1 MEKFMNYSTDRPIE
15 TGEQDLLGRASFSKQ
30 LGKAMYEYNGKDGL
44 VIGLFGKWGTGKTS
58 VINMAVNE
66 ITELAKNNENRPII
80 MKFAPWNYSDKDN
93 LISMFFQSL
102 KNKINVQDNEEL
114 KNKVGKALSDYAG
127 AFDALALVP
136 VVGSGVA
143 AILKTLA
150 QAEGTSLMECADLDE
165 TKEILEKALIKAG
178 KKIIIVIDDIDRLAN
193 SQIRDVFQLVK
204 QVADFPNVIYL
215 LAMDREV
222 VRRALTD
229 VHNIDGNEYLEKI
242 IQVPFELPELKKS
255 KLHNIFL
262 NKLDQI
268 INDFSDKVV
277 WDTDY
282 WSSVFRNCVEPYI
295 NTLRDVNRMIN
306 TFQFRYG
313 MLYKEIALEDMVG
326 MTTLEVLEPELYKW
340 ICNNKE
346 AVCGGFMHGLLSHS
360 SNKPDYRNLYY
371 NEFKSLGID
380 PDLAISC
387 VSTMFPVFAND
398 VSRYPYSYQPTLSI
412 RSRMRIA
419 YEERFDLYFM
429 FDLDDIK
436 VSRSIINA
444 SIYEFDRDVLSKI
457 IEKINEEGNI
467 VYFLEEIRSLVD
479 KIPYKRLELI
489 ASVLLGLQEEF
500 KEENSEKLFALSAS
514 DIAEYLMEDIIDR
527 LKTEEEKY
535 GIICSVIENVDITGL
550 GIMTR
555 FINRIE
561 LAYGRLAGNS
571 EEKDKQIIS
580 LEHLKKLENIYV
592 AKVRDI
598 VNSGLI
604 LERNEFNKVF
614 CLWKCFDKDGVEIYL
629 KELFKTEVN
638 KLKFICAMATKWS
651 STNGS
656 EWSFYPQN
664 YSEYISQDE
673 VYNMIQGFDKSK
685 LNQFTDIEQI
695 KLASFV
701 LNYNKNEMDHVDEQE
716 VLNLISE
723 WKTGKEE

>member
-580 LEHLKKLENIYV
+580 LEHLKKTRKYLCS
-592 AKVRDI
+592 KS
-598 VNSGLI
+598 SGY
-604 LERNEFNKVF
+604 
-614 CLWKCFDKDGVEIYL
+614 C
-629 KELFKTEVN
+629 
-638 KLKFICAMATKWS
+638 KLRI
-651 STNGS
+651 
-656 EWSFYPQN
+656 
-664 YSEYISQDE
+664 
-673 VYNMIQGFDKSK
+673 
-685 LNQFTDIEQI
+685 
-695 KLASFV
+695 
-701 LNYNKNEMDHVDEQE
+701 
-716 VLNLISE
+716 NLGE
-723 WKTGKEE
+723 K

>member
-1 MEKFMNYSTDRPIE
+1 MNYSTDRPIE

-360 SNKPDYRNLYY
+360 SNKPDYRNL
-371 NEFKSLGID
+371 
-380 PDLAISC
+380 
-387 VSTMFPVFAND
+387 T
-398 VSRYPYSYQPTLSI
+398 
-412 RSRMRIA
+412 
-419 YEERFDLYFM
+419 
-429 FDLDDIK
+429 
-436 VSRSIINA
+436 
-444 SIYEFDRDVLSKI
+444 
-457 IEKINEEGNI
+457 
-467 VYFLEEIRSLVD
+467 
-479 KIPYKRLELI
+479 
-489 ASVLLGLQEEF
+489 
-500 KEENSEKLFALSAS
+500 
-514 DIAEYLMEDIIDR
+514 
-527 LKTEEEKY
+527 
-535 GIICSVIENVDITGL
+535 
-550 GIMTR
+550 
-555 FINRIE
+555 
-561 LAYGRLAGNS
+561 
-571 EEKDKQIIS
+571 
-580 LEHLKKLENIYV
+580 
-592 AKVRDI
+592 
-598 VNSGLI
+598 
-604 LERNEFNKVF
+604 
-614 CLWKCFDKDGVEIYL
+614 
-629 KELFKTEVN
+629 
-638 KLKFICAMATKWS
+638 
-651 STNGS
+651 
-656 EWSFYPQN
+656 
-664 YSEYISQDE
+664 
-673 VYNMIQGFDKSK
+673 
-685 LNQFTDIEQI
+685 
-695 KLASFV
+695 
-701 LNYNKNEMDHVDEQE
+701 
-716 VLNLISE
+716 
-723 WKTGKEE
+723 

>member
-1 MEKFMNYSTDRPIE
+1 MNYSTDRPIE

-30 LGKAMYEYNGKDGL
+30 LGKAMYEYSGKDGL

-277 WDTDY
+277 LDTDY